1 MISRRFFNTGLASV
15 LALPAPKNLFT
26 PALYQEQTK
35 LLSCKLERY
44 FPIFFSE
51 DFTDSGK
58 FFLTLKFRTNK
69 TVDKELEFLG
79 IDENVER
86 NYENLPEKTISFHR
100 KSKSVKFATAF
111 KAFNHDTK
119 EIINPNEIS
128 SGSYDIEIYD
138 CFGNLTYTCNNFFLG
153 SYKDLPNQDK
163 DICFNVLT
171 RNYSS
176 WLYASRILKASL

>member
-1 MISRRFFNTGLASV
+1 MISRRLFNTGLASV

-35 LLSCKLERY
+35 LLSCKLERNLN
-44 FPIFFSE
+44 IFFLE
-51 DFTDSGK
+51 DFPGLETPYDGEDFPDFGE
-58 FFLTLKFRTNK
+58 FFLTLKFRANK

-86 NYENLPEKTISFHR
+86 NYEDLPEKTISFHR
-100 KSKSVKFATAF
+100 KSKSIKFAAAF

-163 DICFNVLT
+163 E
-171 RNYSS
+171 
-176 WLYASRILKASL
+176 